1 MADIKVFDA
10 VKVCV
15 FAYCIIDMI
24 YCKVKP
30 DKFVLSVFV
39 FEFYMLCITLL
50 RSANMFTIIK
60 QMVVISSTAYLIC
73 RLGKQNFW
81 LLIRTMSVMFNVYML
96 INTITVFMF
105 PGAMYLTNRGKPECW
120 FLGLDNT
127 AIVYYIIGN
136 ILSAVYNI
144 RRKKPLWIFISFL
157 QTFLFV
163 FKNDIATGK
172 VCLIVM
178 ILMIG
183 LSYIFKKL
191 FSKINVLRLSIVD
204 AVLMIMVVFL
214 NTSAFSRILL

>member
-1 MADIKVFDA
+1 MSVKIDKISIKYLLLFMGLFTPDYIIHIWPISRFFDA

-127 AIVYYIIGN
+127 AII
-136 ILSAVYNI
+136 
-144 RRKKPLWIFISFL
+144 
-157 QTFLFV
+157 
-163 FKNDIATGK
+163 
-172 VCLIVM
+172 
-178 ILMIG
+178 
-183 LSYIFKKL
+183 
-191 FSKINVLRLSIVD
+191 
-204 AVLMIMVVFL
+204 
-214 NTSAFSRILL
+214 